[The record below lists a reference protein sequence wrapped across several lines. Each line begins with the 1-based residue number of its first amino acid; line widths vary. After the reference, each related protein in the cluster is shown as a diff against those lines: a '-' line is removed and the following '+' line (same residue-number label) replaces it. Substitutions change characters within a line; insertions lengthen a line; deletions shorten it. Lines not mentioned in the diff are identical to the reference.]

1 MLIPSSVFFFS
12 VIVFFRS
19 DWFFFILFIYLF
31 YISFN
36 SFYSQ
41 VQRASLWSLLLNL
54 YLEECLSLFCLVLFL
69 GFVLFFFLE
78 NISLSHYA
86 CVCFCVLGKSAT
98 YPSFERVVF
107 GPQRLNPHSHQSQV
121 FQGLLLCGLSVPF
134 CCGWAITAV
143 GVLLNGV
150 GSKTDYLQGPAATMD
165 AMVGEAGPP
174 EWEPLWRGTDSGW
187 GSPLGV
193 VGWGAFWKG
202 AGPGGTSGKY

>member
-1 MLIPSSVFFFS
+1 MIITFESLSRRMLIS
-12 VIVFFRS
+12 
-19 DWFFFILFIYLF
+19 
-31 YISFN
+31 
-36 SFYSQ
+36 
-41 VQRASLWSLLLNL
+41 
-54 YLEECLSLFCLVLFL
+54 VLFSSFS
-69 GFVLFFFLE
+69 GFCVVLLFGKY
-78 NISLSHYA
+78 LSHYA

-193 VGWGAFWKG
+193 VGWGSFWKG